1 MGNTPEMFFGGG
13 GFPPGFEEEMRGGGG
28 GRGRK
33 KADTQKYYDLL
44 GVDKNA
50 TDSEIKKAYRKL
62 AMKHHPDKGGD
73 PDKFKEMTAAHTVL
87 SDPDK
92 RKLYDMGG
100 EDAVE
105 NGGGGGGDDL
115 MDMMFGGGGRRGGNK
130 GPKKG
135 QDVVRPLPVSLEDIY
150 MGVTKKL
157 RITRQTIDKEAG
169 VKKCQTC
176 GGQGVVVRTIRM
188 GPMIQQ
194 MQQPCSACE
203 GQGYTYKMK
212 RTTEVLEV
220 NVNKGA
226 ADGHK
231 ITFHNKA
238 DEIPDGD
245 AGDVVFVL
253 KEKPHD
259 VFKRHGADLYIK
271 RKISLVEA
279 LCGFTMEL
287 KKLDGRTLVMKTKPG
302 DVTTITT
309 FDPFTA
315 EADEAG
321 WEVLDGYDCDL
332 EDMAQA
338 DSNDIDMLK
347 KAVSKGQLKGKGIGC
362 FVVNGG
368 RTTFKRGSREECLAA
383 KSKSTGACMYVLED
397 AGAGAAGRMLR
408 AVEGEGLP
416 LARDP
421 FQFGNLFLQLEI
433 EFPTE
438 LSEEAQATLKTV
450 LPAGEHTSTAD
461 ETAED
466 VDTHEI
472 SLVDPVASYKD
483 GTYSAKDANDSDDDE
498 GGGGGQRVQCAQ
510 Q

>member
-1 MGNTPEMFFGGG
+1 
-13 GFPPGFEEEMRGGGG
+13 
-28 GRGRK
+28 
-33 KADTQKYYDLL
+33 
-44 GVDKNA
+44 
-50 TDSEIKKAYRKL
+50 
-62 AMKHHPDKGGD
+62 
-73 PDKFKEMTAAHTVL
+73 
-87 SDPDK
+87 
-92 RKLYDMGG
+92 
-100 EDAVE
+100 
-105 NGGGGGGDDL
+105 
-115 MDMMFGGGGRRGGNK
+115 
-130 GPKKG
+130 
-135 QDVVRPLPVSLEDIY
+135 

-169 VKKCQTC
+169 VKKCATC
-176 GGQGVVVRTIRM
+176 GGQGAVVRTIRM

-226 ADGHK
+226 QDGHK

-253 KEKPHD
+253 KEKPHE

-279 LCGFTMEL
+279 LCGFSMEL

-302 DVTTITT
+302 DVTTIQT
-309 FDPFTA
+309 FDPFTT

-338 DSNDIDMLK
+338 DSNDVDMLK

-383 KSKSTGACMYVLED
+383 KSKTSGACMYVLED
-397 AGAGAAGRMLR
+397 ASAGASSRMLR

-433 EFPTE
+433 DFPTE

-461 ETAED
+461 EAAED

-472 SLVDPVASYKD
+472 SLVDPVASFKD
-483 GTYSAKDANDSDDDE
+483 GTFSAKDANDSDDDE
-498 GGGGGQRVQCAQ
+498 GGAGGQRVQCAQ